1 MKPAALAFALA
12 LFAAPAAAAPPDPDI
27 AAQRA
32 VVLSMDLI
40 NRWADSVRAM
50 KAAQAKDS
58 SLQEEVGQ
66 IEGGG
71 DQAQPPSVA
80 IANLKAH
87 PRVYAFF
94 KANKLTES
102 DAVLVGVALIDA
114 AFAAGEKD
122 LSAFPG
128 VTPAQVAFVKAH
140 DAELHNALR
149 GVLGPEAQ

>member
-1 MKPAALAFALA
+1 MKAAALAFALA
-12 LFAAPAAAAPPDPDI
+12 LFAAPAIAAPTDADL
-27 AAQRA
+27 AAQRS
-32 VVLSMDLI
+32 VVLSMDLV

-50 KAAQAKDS
+50 KAAEARDS
-58 SLQEEVGQ
+58 ALKEEVGQ
-66 IEGGG
+66 IEGGEQE
-71 DQAQPPSVA
+71 QAPSAA

-94 KANKLTES
+94 KANRLTES

-140 DAELHNALR
+140 DGELHNALR